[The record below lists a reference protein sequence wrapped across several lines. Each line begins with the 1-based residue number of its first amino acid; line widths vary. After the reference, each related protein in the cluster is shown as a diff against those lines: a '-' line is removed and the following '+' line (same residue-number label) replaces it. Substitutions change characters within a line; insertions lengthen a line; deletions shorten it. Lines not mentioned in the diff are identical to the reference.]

1 MRSLKI
7 LSIGFLVSILV
18 AASAFPVG
26 ETSPNGIEPGVQENS
41 VIANGCSCHNIGDG
55 DMNNPNPEISLLV
68 KHTL

>member
-26 ETSPNGIEPGVQENS
+26 ETSPNGIEPGVK
-41 VIANGCSCHNIGDG
+41 IFIDLPPGFRKK
-55 DMNNPNPEISLLV
+55 PN
-68 KHTL
+68 